1 MCAVCLSTVDRRSR
15 ERFIESNT
23 QIIAL
28 VEKFKL
34 EGGPYRKSS
43 AGGASHVVLGGDSG
57 GHKLPYTNLGKPSG
71 FQVGFTLYQ
80 WVYVDKN
87 RFRRY
92 IWFILYSRLPVSG
105 GSRGSKH

>member
-1 MCAVCLSTVDRRSR
+1 MSKNRTFVSVCLSTVDRRSR

-34 EGGPYRKSS
+34 EGAPYRKSS
-43 AGGASHVVLGGDSG
+43 AGGASHVVVGGDPAA
-57 GHKLPYTNLGKPSG
+57 GHKLPLTSFGKPSG

-80 WVYVDKN
+80 
-87 RFRRY
+87 
-92 IWFILYSRLPVSG
+92 
-105 GSRGSKH
+105 